1 MKFKLSKCQ
10 WFQIE
15 LKFIG
20 HLVGKNGIRP
30 DSQNVENIKNAEV
43 SKNITELRRFLGMVQ
58 YYRQYINGYAEVAR
72 PLYNMLKEKGPAVWR
87 QVQQEVF
94 DIIKNKLAI
103 KSIKTHP
110 DFNKL
115 FKLYTDASDTGL
127 GVVLTQDDEEGKE
140 RVIVYESRRLSTPE
154 RNYPTTEKKCLAIV
168 WVI

>member
-1 MKFKLSKCQ
+1 LKFKLSKCQ

-72 PLYNMLKEKGPAVWR
+72 PLYNMLKEKGPAV
-87 QVQQEVF
+87 
-94 DIIKNKLAI
+94 
-103 KSIKTHP
+103 
-110 DFNKL
+110 
-115 FKLYTDASDTGL
+115 
-127 GVVLTQDDEEGKE
+127 
-140 RVIVYESRRLSTPE
+140 
-154 RNYPTTEKKCLAIV
+154 
-168 WVI
+168 